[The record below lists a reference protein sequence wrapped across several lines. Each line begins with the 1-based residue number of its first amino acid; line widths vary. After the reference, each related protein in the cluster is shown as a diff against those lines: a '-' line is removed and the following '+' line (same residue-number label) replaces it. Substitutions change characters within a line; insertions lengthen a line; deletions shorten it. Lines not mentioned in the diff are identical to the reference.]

1 MAPEQ
6 VFLDFLKNCVFS
18 FPQKKF
24 KMKTNNV
31 IDISPPIPYLAKI
44 MGLKL

>member
-6 VFLDFLKNCVFS
+6 AFLNFLKNCVFS
-18 FPQKKF
+18 FSWKKS

-31 IDISPPIPYLAKI
+31 IDILPPIPYLAKI